1 MFKNYLQTAFRNIR
15 KRISFTFLNITG
27 LAIGIACAGLIFL
40 WVKDE
45 ISFNDYFSNKSNLY
59 KIKDFQTY
67 NGETFTFDSSPGPL
81 AEAIKEEVPGIKNTT
96 RSSWPMDLPF
106 TVGDKELHE
115 NGFYVDSTFL
125 KMFQLKFIEGNAATA
140 FRDLRSLVV
149 TKEFSEKLFG
159 GDHAVGKSVRMGN
172 NESFVVSGVV
182 EDLPEN
188 VSLQFEWLA
197 PFKNF
202 ENKNAWLTSWGNNGV
217 LTFVEALPNA
227 NIKAINHQLY
237 DFLKTKGD
245 DFNAKFS
252 IYPMSRWHLY
262 DTFENGKEV
271 EGRIK
276 FVRLFTIIAWIIL
289 IIACINFMNL
299 ATAQS
304 ERRAREVG
312 VRKVLGS
319 GRRELI
325 SQFMT
330 ESFLMATIST
340 VIAVALIFLLLP
352 SFNNLVD
359 KELVLNFGNLN
370 TWVAFLA
377 IILICGF
384 LAGSYPALY
393 LSSFKPVKVLK
404 GQKGSTG
411 DSASIVRKGLV
422 ILQFSISI
430 ILIISTVIIYQQIHH
445 AKSRDLGYNRNN
457 LAIIPL
463 HGDMKKNYNAIKH
476 ELLATNMI
484 EGVSLSQDAI
494 LNYGSN
500 TGDFGWQGK
509 DPSKQILITM
519 SGVNEDFIPT
529 VGYKII
535 SGRNFY
541 PGEGIDT
548 TNVVINK
555 TLADMLNTKQPIGSQ
570 ITSGDGYTLTVVG
583 VVEDFIF
590 NSVYA
595 KPSPL
600 IFFKDTG
607 RVNFLNVR
615 FKEKA
620 DIQKAVASMVSVIR
634 KEAPGYPVDYKFID
648 SNFDKLFKME
658 NLIGS
663 LATLFAVLAIIISC
677 LGLFGLA
684 AYTAE
689 RRTREMGIRKVL
701 GAGVGR
707 LVALISVDFLKLVG
721 IACLVA
727 FPIAWWAMNSWLK
740 NFEYR
745 ISISREVFAFS
756 ALLAII
762 IALITVGY
770 QSLKAASVNPVES
783 IKNE

>member
-15 KRISFTFLNITG
+15 KRISFTFLNISG

-45 ISFNDYFSNKSNLY
+45 VSFNDYFSNKSNLY

-81 AEAIKEEVPGIKNTT
+81 AAAIKEEVPGIKSTSRAT
-96 RSSWPMDLPF
+96 WPMDLPF
-106 TVGDKELHE
+106 MIGEKEFQE
-115 NGFYVDSTFL
+115 RGFYVDSTFL
-125 KMFQLKFIEGNAATA
+125 QMFQLKFLEGNAATA
-140 FRDLRSLVV
+140 FSDLKNVVV
-149 TKEFSEKLFG
+149 TKEFAKKLFG
-159 GDHAVGKSVRMGN
+159 NEYAVGKTLRMGN
-172 NESFVVSGVV
+172 NEPVKVSGVV

-188 VSLQFEWLA
+188 VTLQFEWLA

-202 ENKNAWLTSWGNNGV
+202 ENKNAWLLEWGNNGV
-217 LTFVEALPNA
+217 VTFVETIPNA
-227 NIKAINHQLY
+227 NIAAINHQLY
-237 DFLKTKGD
+237 DFLKSKGD
-245 DFNAKFS
+245 DFIAKFS

-262 DTFENGKEV
+262 DSFENGKEV

-289 IIACINFMNL
+289 VIACINFMNL

-325 SQFMT
+325 AQFMT
-330 ESFLMATIST
+330 ESFLMAIVST
-340 VIAVALIFLLLP
+340 MIAVALIFILLP
-352 SFNNLVD
+352 AFNHLVD
-359 KELVLNFGNLN
+359 KDLVLDFGSLN
-370 TWVAFLA
+370 TWLA
-377 IILICGF
+377 VLSIVFICG
-384 LAGSYPALY
+384 LVAGSYPALY

-404 GQKGSTG
+404 GQKNSSG
-411 DSASIVRKGLV
+411 DSASVVRKGLV
-422 ILQFSISI
+422 VLQFAISI
-430 ILIISTVIIYQQIHH
+430 ILIISTIIIYQQINH
-445 AKSRDLGYNRNN
+445 AKNRDLGYNKSN
-457 LAIIPL
+457 LVIIPL
-463 HGDMKKNYNAIKH
+463 HGDMKKNYSSIKN
-476 ELLATNMI
+476 ELLATNKI
-484 EGVSLSQDAI
+484 ESVSLSQDAI

-509 DPSKQILITM
+509 DPSKKILITI
-519 SGVNEDFIPT
+519 SGINEDFIPT
-529 VGYKII
+529 VGYQLLA
-535 SGRNFY
+535 GRNFY
-541 PGEGIDT
+541 PGKGIDS
-548 TNVVINK
+548 TNIIINK
-555 TLADMLNTKQPIGSQ
+555 TLADLLHTDEPLGSK
-570 ITSGDGYTLTVVG
+570 ITSGDGDELTVVG
-583 VVEDFIF
+583 VVDDFVF

-600 IFFKDTG
+600 MFFKDTG
-607 RVNFLNVR
+607 RVNFLDVR
-615 FKEKA
+615 FKEKS
-620 DIQKAVASMVSVIR
+620 DIQKAVAAMTGVIR
-634 KEAPGYPVDYKFID
+634 RQAPGYPVDYKFVD
-648 SNFDKLFKME
+648 ANFDKLFKME
-658 NLIGS
+658 TLIGR
-663 LATLFAVLAIIISC
+663 LATLFASLAIVISC

-701 GAGVGR
+701 GAGVGK
-707 LVALISVDFLKLVG
+707 LVALLSADFLKLVG

-727 FPIAWWAMNSWLK
+727 FPVAWWAMNSWLE
-740 NFEYR
+740 NFTYR
-745 ISISREVFAFS
+745 ISISWAVFALS

-770 QSLKAASVNPVES
+770 QSLKAATVDPVKS